1 MVFYDSLHTGYW
13 RVSLNEQYIWRWLRE
28 NGISLQCCTKLAVG
42 RIAYLV
48 EDRLNTETFKELI
61 NVDKIIKEIYL
72 SVQHAENKIIQV
84 FSDFKET
91 NEKEEPQ
98 NCN

>member
-28 NGISLQCCTKLAVG
+28 NDVPLNSCTKLAVG

-48 EDRLNTETFKELI
+48 EDRLNTETFKQLI
-61 NVDKIIKEIYL
+61 NVNEIIK
-72 SVQHAENKIIQV
+72 QV
-84 FSDFKET
+84 FSHIRQT
-91 NEKEEPQ
+91 GHEKTESK
-98 NCN
+98 NST